1 MRSISAAIV
10 RISALEEE
18 NRNYNEVIEEVFLD
32 LNRKDEIGALSI
44 EYFNV
49 LCLLHS
55 RSVEKQNK
63 PKYPRNPFY
72 AQELVDANLPTWQ
85 NLNEYLISKTSTY
98 PQAVAVSAVEAV
110 DSEQRREF
118 DLDILGGLA
127 DGRLRLRND
136 HNFTRVSTQEAH
148 TNADIELDYTNTSSQ
163 VKQPELEKAQEAH
176 VDIKD
181 RKNNNHFHQRQ
192 RPVQSAVTS
201 VTTKFYILVALM
213 FGGILAMMIVTA
225 VTLQS
230 ESVTWMSVAQTK
242 LIDVSMIDL
251 SATSFSKGAFAQV
264 SC

>member
-18 NRNYNEVIEEVFLD
+18 NRNYNEVIEEAFLD
-32 LNRKDEIGALSI
+32 LNRSDEIGALSI

-49 LCLLHS
+49 LYLLHN

-72 AQELVDANLPTWQ
+72 AQEFVDANSRTWQ

-98 PQAVAVSAVEAV
+98 PQAVAVSAVEVV

-127 DGRLRLRND
+127 DGRLRFRND

-148 TNADIELDYTNTSSQ
+148 VNVDIELDYTNTSNQ
-163 VKQPELEKAQEAH
+163 DKQLELVIGQKVH
-176 VDIKD
+176 VDIDD
-181 RKNNNHFHQRQ
+181 RNDDCH
-192 RPVQSAVTS
+192 SS
-201 VTTKFYILVALM
+201 YITK
-213 FGGILAMMIVTA
+213 
-225 VTLQS
+225 
-230 ESVTWMSVAQTK
+230 
-242 LIDVSMIDL
+242 
-251 SATSFSKGAFAQV
+251 
-264 SC
+264 